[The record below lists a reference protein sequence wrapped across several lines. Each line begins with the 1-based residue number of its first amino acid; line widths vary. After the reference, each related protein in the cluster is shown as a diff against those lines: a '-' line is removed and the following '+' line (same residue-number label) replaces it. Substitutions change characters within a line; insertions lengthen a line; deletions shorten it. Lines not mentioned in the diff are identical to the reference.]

1 MLCQYE
7 VMRLIFDTATMVAA
21 IRSDAGASRRLLV
34 KTLEQRLTLLVSVPL
49 MIEYQAV
56 LTRTDHLQA
65 SGLSVEEVGILLD
78 AVAAV
83 AEPVRLAFLWR
94 PAVRD
99 PDDDMVLEAAVNGR
113 ADAIVTF
120 NLRDFGNVASRFGV
134 KVLSPG
140 EAWKRLEARI

>member
-1 MLCQYE
+1 
-7 VMRLIFDTATMVAA
+7 MRLLLDTATMVAA
-21 IRSDAGASRRLLV
+21 IRSDAGASHRLL
-34 KTLEQRLTLLVSVPL
+34 TAALERRFTLLASVPL

-56 LTRTDHLQA
+56 MTRPEHLDA
-65 SGLSVEEVGILLD
+65 SGLSAGDVSVLLD

-99 PDDDMVLEAAVNGR
+99 PNDDMVLEAAVNGR

-120 NLRDFGNVASRFGV
+120 NARDFRGVARHFGV
-134 KVLSPG
+134 RVLAPG
-140 EAWKRLEARI
+140 EAWEALEALR